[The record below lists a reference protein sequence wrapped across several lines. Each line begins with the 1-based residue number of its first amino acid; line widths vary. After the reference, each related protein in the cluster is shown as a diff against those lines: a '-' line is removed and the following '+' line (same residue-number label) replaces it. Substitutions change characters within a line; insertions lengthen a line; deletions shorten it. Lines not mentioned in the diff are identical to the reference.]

1 MMHPQETP
9 AALLIRDLQG
19 CVPISRVIR
28 EGDDVVLL
36 TPVVAP
42 PVPLTHA
49 ADGSNT
55 KDPFEDFGRALLEH
69 SPRPKVHHV
78 PYTSRSGISET
89 HLDIIKNNDAKLVIF
104 VISGL
109 PLPGQASQVKM
120 AEYLQSG
127 AGDRPLIIVACFNM
141 RELDGLGTSF
151 PTVVQT
157 SGYSPSALHH
167 VTTLL
172 FKGEYNISSA
182 RMQNLVLAPKTWEV
196 AVTNNLLDL
205 QPHEE
210 AIHDLWRQTWGRDM
224 SLSRYELQSLLIR
237 DGYAKHYTVSEPETG
252 VLVGFCATYTTYA
265 NQGGER
271 LVGSLA
277 MIIVKPE
284 HRGRGIGRSLHDIAI
299 EQLSRTRGVFRLQLG
314 STFPRLLYGLPVD
327 SASEG
332 WFRRRGWDFDQSSPG
347 KGQEVS
353 DWHLDFNNY
362 PSRQYPSASGLLF
375 GPCELS
381 EVPAVLSL
389 VALESA
395 RNNKMG
401 WYDQYTQ
408 LNHPFLVG
416 DIIKGVVGHQVIA
429 TAITYLPRSENPVS
443 SDIPWAGM
451 ISSATGGVTCICISV
466 VSRDEAML
474 GLLDACVKRLKEQ
487 GMQGMLLDAVMGGD
501 EGFYAMGK
509 HLTFVIGEEPQCEH
523 PWASK
528 SAAAI
533 GKHGALSQLSDSTWR
548 YIQVRRL
555 GPLSPVSASL

>member
-1 MMHPQETP
+1 MHAPETP
-9 AALLIRDLQG
+9 IGLLIRDLQG
-19 CVPISRVIR
+19 YVPISGVIR

-42 PVPLTHA
+42 HVQGTNA

-55 KDPFEDFGRALLEH
+55 KDPFEALGRALLEY

-78 PYTSRSGISET
+78 PYTNRSGISET

-104 VISGL
+104 VISGP
-109 PLPGQASQVKM
+109 PLPGQTSQVKM
-120 AEYLQSG
+120 AEYLQRG
-127 AGDRPLIIVACFNM
+127 AADRPLIIVACFNV
-141 RELDGLGTSF
+141 RELSGLGTIF

-157 SGYSPSALHH
+157 SGYSPSALHN
-167 VTTLL
+167 VTTLI
-172 FKGEYNISSA
+172 FKGEHNSSPA

-196 AVTNNLLDL
+196 AVIDNLLDL
-205 QPHEE
+205 RPHEE
-210 AIHDLWRQTWGRDM
+210 AIHDLWCQTWGRDM
-224 SLSRYELQSLLIR
+224 SLSHYELQSLLIR

-277 MIIVKPE
+277 MMIVKPE
-284 HRGRGIGRSLHDIAI
+284 HRGRGIGRSLHDVAI
-299 EQLSRTRGVFRLQLG
+299 KQLSRTRGVFRLQLG

-327 SASEG
+327 SPSEG

-353 DWHLDFNNY
+353 DWLLEFNDY
-362 PSRQYPSASGLLF
+362 PSRQYPSASGLVF

-381 EVPAVLSL
+381 DFPAVLGL
-389 VALESA
+389 VASESA

-408 LNHPFLVG
+408 LNHSFLVR
-416 DIIKGVVGHQVIA
+416 DIIRGVVGHQVVA
-429 TAITYLPRSENPVS
+429 TAITYLPKSENPVA
-443 SDIPWAGM
+443 SDIPWAGL
-451 ISSATGGVTCICISV
+451 ISNATGGVTCICISDTNV
-466 VSRDEAML
+466 LVSRDEAML
-474 GLLDACVKRLKEQ
+474 GLLDACVKQLKEQ

-509 HLTFVIGEEPQCEH
+509 HLTLSSGSSHNSTALGECCIC
-523 PWASK
+523 SS
-528 SAAAI
+528 SAAGNDI
-533 GKHGALSQLSDSTWR
+533 R
-548 YIQVRRL
+548 
-555 GPLSPVSASL
+555 

>member
-1 MMHPQETP
+1 MHAPETP
-9 AALLIRDLQG
+9 IAVLIRDLQG
-19 CVPISRVIR
+19 CVPISKVIR

-36 TPVVAP
+36 TPVVVP
-42 PVPLTHA
+42 PVQGTTHA

-55 KDPFEDFGRALLEH
+55 KDPFEDFGRALLGH
-69 SPRPKVHHV
+69 SPRPKIHHV
-78 PYTSRSGISET
+78 PYTKRSGISET
-89 HLDIIKNNDAKLVIF
+89 HLDIIRNNDAKLVIF
-104 VISGL
+104 VISGP

-120 AEYLQSG
+120 AEYLRTG
-127 AGDRPLIIVACFNM
+127 AGDRPLVIVACFNM

-167 VTTLL
+167 VTNLI
-172 FKGEYNISSA
+172 FKGEHNGSSA
-182 RMQNLVLAPKTWEV
+182 TLQNLVLAPKTWEV

-205 QPHEE
+205 RPHEE
-210 AIHDLWRQTWGRDM
+210 AIHDLWCQTWGRDM
-224 SLSRYELQSLLIR
+224 SPSRYELQSLLIR
-237 DGYAKHYTVSEPETG
+237 DGYAKHYTVREPETG

-284 HRGRGIGRSLHDIAI
+284 HRGRGIGRSLHDVAI
-299 EQLSRTRGVFRLQLG
+299 KQLSRTRGVFRLQLG

-353 DWHLDFNNY
+353 DWHLDFNDY
-362 PSRQYPSASGLLF
+362 PTRQYPSASGLVF

-381 EVPAVLSL
+381 EFPAVLNL
-389 VALESA
+389 VASESA
-395 RNNKMG
+395 HNNQMG

-408 LNHPFLVG
+408 LNNPFLVR
-416 DIIKGVVGHQVIA
+416 DIIMGVVGRQVVA
-429 TAITYLPRSENPVS
+429 SAITYLPKSENPVA
-443 SDIPWAGM
+443 SDIPWAGL
-451 ISSATGGVTCICISV
+451 ISNATGGVACICISDTSIL

-501 EGFYAMGK
+501 EGFYAMGFQK
-509 HLTFVIGEEPQCEH
+509 RNSYREV
-523 PWASK
+523 
-528 SAAAI
+528 
-533 GKHGALSQLSDSTWR
+533 WR
-548 YIQVRRL
+548 SVPDER
-555 GPLSPVSASL
+555 